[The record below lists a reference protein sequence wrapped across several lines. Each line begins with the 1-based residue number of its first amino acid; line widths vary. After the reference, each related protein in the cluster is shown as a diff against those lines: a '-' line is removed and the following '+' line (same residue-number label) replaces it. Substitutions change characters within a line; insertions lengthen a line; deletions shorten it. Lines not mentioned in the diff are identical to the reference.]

1 MFLDQDKENHIQ
13 QYGFV
18 YIGVLTPQ
26 NQALILSCNFPG
38 DSPASGAVVGAF
50 QWYGGVRKKGWA
62 AQVSK
67 AKGPWLFEAFR
78 RYLAINPSGTSL
90 LVDF

>member
-1 MFLDQDKENHIQ
+1 VGVEHRSTIGQRPQTMMFLDQDKENHIQ

-50 QWYGGVRKKGWA
+50 Q
-62 AQVSK
+62 
-67 AKGPWLFEAFR
+67 
-78 RYLAINPSGTSL
+78 
-90 LVDF
+90 